1 MHTVRFFAR
10 ILFYVTR
17 FFSVAYFF
25 MAAHSLLALTTK
37 WSLTLREGGKYF
49 SVNIPFTQQAYL
61 LGDYNLPYI
70 IFDFLVPLAGY
81 GLFFLLVSNIFKAFF
96 QPKLFTVYGINQL
109 RRFYLVNL
117 ILPGVALLLASF
129 FSEVEDMAIV
139 LIVLHFI
146 LAVFAYF
153 MAAIFKQGVNL
164 QNEQDLFI

>member
-1 MHTVRFFAR
+1 MNTVRIFAR
-10 ILFYVTR
+10 ILFYITR
-17 FFSVAYFF
+17 FLSLVYFV
-25 MAAHSLLALTTK
+25 MAAHSLIALVTK
-37 WSLTLREGGKYF
+37 WSLTLREGGRYF
-49 SVNIPFTQQAYL
+49 AVNFPFTQQAYL

-70 IFDFLVPLAGY
+70 IFDFLVPLGGY

-96 QPKLFTVYGINQL
+96 QPKLFTVYGVTQL
-109 RRFYLVNL
+109 RRFYVVNF
-117 ILPGVALLLASF
+117 ILPGVAILLASF

-153 MAAIFKQGVNL
+153 MSAIFKQGVNL